1 MAESMVRVKAFF
13 CAGGMALL
21 FCAGLL
27 LAGSDGEWFP
37 WPNLAGAVMLGI
49 FAMIACRLRL
59 TGE

>member
-1 MAESMVRVKAFF
+1 MTEAMVRVKAFF

-37 WPNLAGAVMLGI
+37 WQNLAGAAMLGI
-49 FAMIACRLRL
+49 FAMIACRI
-59 TGE
+59 EVAVE